1 MKKTVCPPQICGSAL
16 LLAVLVLGI
25 LGLAQ
30 TSSRNEESQA
40 AAHMRGLNNS
50 LLRLHGQ
57 MQQAGPNDVRLL
69 RSQAATVIAQRAAA
83 LSKLIESNPHAAL
96 SFAFSPELLADLTR
110 KFPKSAAL
118 LESHMTVSGAVE
130 LLI

>member
-1 MKKTVCPPQICGSAL
+1 MAEAGSPHMKKTICSPRIGGSAL
-16 LLAVLVLGI
+16 LLAVVVLGST

-30 TSSRNEESQA
+30 TSSRNEESHA

-57 MQQAGPNDVRLL
+57 MQQAGPHDLRPL
-69 RSQAATVIAQRAAA
+69 RSQAATVIRQRAAA

-96 SFAFSPELLADLTR
+96 SFA
-110 KFPKSAAL
+110 
-118 LESHMTVSGAVE
+118 
-130 LLI
+130 